1 MAVFLRGL
9 SRADL
14 PCGRT
19 GGLVSFL
26 GPSLSN
32 SSSNSSSGGICS
44 SSRSSS
50 SFKQAPSPYASLL
63 VACSY
68 LRFCLHAR
76 QSGGPLGAP
85 QPRRSPQTLEG
96 LRGRTGCWQQLT
108 TPSSSSSSRGSI
120 RCYSSSSSSS
130 SNYVVR
136 VPPLGDSITEGTV
149 LKWLHA
155 EGSVVHAEEAL
166 CVLETDKVAVD
177 VAAKTTGKLV
187 RIAAPAG
194 TNVVVGGELAVIE
207 PLDADAAAAAAA
219 AADAAAAPAAAAAA
233 PGAAESAAAASPTV
247 QRRRPSIL
255 FRSVRN
261 RLERLGL
268 LPHQQQQPEQQQQQG
283 KPQGATSS
291 SRSQQQ
297 HGAAAAAT
305 PSTSSGPGGVTVI
318 RYTGM
323 EQLPPS
329 LQPRALSPEEIN
341 IINDGGLANAD
352 TAVRAWT
359 VSLCFNPA
367 SAAAA
372 AAAAAGGSSKRAK
385 KGASS

>member
-26 GPSLSN
+26 GN

-96 LRGRTGCWQQLT
+96 LRGRSGCWQQLT

-136 VPPLGDSITEGTV
+136 
-149 LKWLHA
+149 
-155 EGSVVHAEEAL
+155 
-166 CVLETDKVAVD
+166 LETDKVAVD

-219 AADAAAAPAAAAAA
+219 AAASPPVQRRRPSILFRSVRNSAAAPAAAAAA
-233 PGAAESAAAASPTV
+233 PGAAESAAAASPPV

-318 RYTGM
+318 RYSGM